1 MTRRLSRF
9 VSAFCAVALTLAAPL
24 AAAWGPE
31 GHAIVADI
39 AQAHL
44 SPAAAA
50 QVQALLRQ
58 EGLSRL
64 DQISSWADG
73 NRKERPRTGSWH
85 YVDIPLRADGY
96 VPARDCRRNDCVV
109 AQISHWG
116 QVLADHGA
124 PPALRL
130 EALKWIVHFVG
141 DVHQP
146 LHAED
151 NDDKGG
157 NTVQLQF
164 FGVGTNL
171 HAVWDGGVLRHA
183 LGLVPGPNY
192 TFDHA
197 AVQADATHLDGMIDP
212 AERAQWSAVGGLPQL
227 YADAVAWADE
237 SHKLAQDVAYAHLDG
252 RNQPG
257 WSQRYQDVA
266 WPVVRQ
272 RLQQGGVRLGA
283 VLDMLLAP

>member
-1 MTRRLSRF
+1 MSRRLSRF
-9 VSAFCAVALTLAAPL
+9 ASAFCAAALILAAPL
-24 AAAWGPE
+24 ASAWGPE

-50 QVQALLRQ
+50 QVQVLLRQ
-58 EGLSRL
+58 EGLTRL

-73 NRKERPRTGSWH
+73 NRKERPRTGGWH

-96 VPARDCRRNDCVV
+96 VAARDCRQDNCVI
-109 AQISHWG
+109 AQIDRWG
-116 QVLADHGA
+116 RVLADRSA
-124 PPALRL
+124 PPAQRL
-130 EALKWIVHFVG
+130 EALKWVVHFVG

-151 NDDKGG
+151 DDDKGG

-164 FGVGTNL
+164 FGAGTNL
-171 HAVWDGGVLRHA
+171 HAIWDGGVLRHA

-197 AVQADATHLDGMIDP
+197 IVQTDAMRLDRMIAP
-212 AERAQWSAVGGLPQL
+212 AERAKWSSVGGLSQL
-227 YADAVAWADE
+227 NADAVAWADE
-237 SHKLAQDVAYAHLDG
+237 SHELARDVAYAHLDG
-252 RNQPG
+252 RNRSG

-266 WPVVRQ
+266 WPVVRR